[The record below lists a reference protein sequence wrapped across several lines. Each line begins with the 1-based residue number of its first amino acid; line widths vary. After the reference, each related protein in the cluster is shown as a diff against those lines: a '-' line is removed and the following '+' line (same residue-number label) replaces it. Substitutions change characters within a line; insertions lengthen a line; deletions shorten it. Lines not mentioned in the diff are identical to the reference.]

1 VRHRKTTA
9 SNITTC
15 AKCMRTIGV
24 RVQFYTNFSGG
35 SAYTRES
42 TIKIVDHQDQSGQP
56 CRNGGV
62 AISPNVV
69 FSL

>member
-1 VRHRKTTA
+1 
-9 SNITTC
+9 
-15 AKCMRTIGV
+15 MRTIGV